1 MLGLTLTLFWMKQI
15 SIGEFIWLMED
26 IHDLTKSKMG
36 QVWINDSMT
45 SEPASIPEIMTQMLQ
60 ILVANHEQADL
71 EAKDSTSFHI
81 SLRGQNKLLE
91 LYN

>member
-1 MLGLTLTLFWMKQI
+1 
-15 SIGEFIWLMED
+15 
-26 IHDLTKSKMG
+26 
-36 QVWINDSMT
+36 MT
-45 SEPASIPEIMTQMLQ
+45 SEPASIPEIMTWMLQ